1 MYKNS
6 VATFFKIKKK
16 IERKISWKIN
26 RHFSQEDIEMTNKYM
41 KRCSTSLIQASL
53 VTQRVKSLPAT
64 WETWIQ
70 FLGQEDPLKKEMATH
85 SSIVAWRIPM
95 DRGAWWATVHGIA
108 ESWTRLSDFIF
119 SFPH

>member
-108 ESWTRLSDFIF
+108 ESWTRLNVFTF
-119 SFPH
+119 SK